1 MSCFKKNSR
10 FGILNQLKLK
20 IMKKIVFV
28 LTAILAFSLNS
39 SAQTKTELTKD
50 EMAKQESLKKQN
62 PEVNAKN
69 DALELTK
76 FLGLKENQTNDFYR
90 LFEGKYKALQ
100 NDLSPERK
108 AELSRVM
115 EAKIRATIGDD
126 LMLKLEKNEAL
137 YKRLVN

>member
-1 MSCFKKNSR
+1 
-10 FGILNQLKLK
+10 
-20 IMKKIVFV
+20 MKKIVFV
-28 LTAILAFSLNS
+28 LTAILAFSLSS
-39 SAQTKTELTKD
+39 SAQSKKELTKE
-50 EMAKQESLKKQN
+50 EMVKQESLKKES

-100 NDLSPERK
+100 NNLSDERK

-115 EAKIRATIGDD
+115 EAKIRATLGDD
-126 LMLKLEKNEAL
+126 LMSKLEKNETL

>member
-1 MSCFKKNSR
+1 
-10 FGILNQLKLK
+10 
-20 IMKKIVFV
+20 MKKIVFV

-39 SAQTKTELTKD
+39 SAQSKKELTKE
-50 EMAKQESLKKQN
+50 EMVKQEILKKES

-100 NDLSPERK
+100 NDLSAERR

-115 EAKIRATIGDD
+115 EAKIRATVGDD
-126 LMLKLEKNEAL
+126 LMLKLEKNETL

>member
-1 MSCFKKNSR
+1 
-10 FGILNQLKLK
+10 
-20 IMKKIVFV
+20 MKKIVFV

>member
-1 MSCFKKNSR
+1 
-10 FGILNQLKLK
+10 
-20 IMKKIVFV
+20 MKKIVFV

-126 LMLKLEKNEAL
+126 LMLKLEKNETL

>member
-1 MSCFKKNSR
+1 
-10 FGILNQLKLK
+10 
-20 IMKKIVFV
+20 MKKIVFV

-115 EAKIRATIGDD
+115 EAKIRATIVDD